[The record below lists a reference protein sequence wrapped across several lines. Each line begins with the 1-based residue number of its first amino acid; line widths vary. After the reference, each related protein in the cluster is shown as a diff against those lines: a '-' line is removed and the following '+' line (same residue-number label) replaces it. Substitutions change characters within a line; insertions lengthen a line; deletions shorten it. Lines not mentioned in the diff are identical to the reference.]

1 MKYEHYST
9 SEGCVSHFFQQVPH
23 NVVKP
28 TSGKQES
35 TYGSQKPARH
45 IYIMLLLV
53 SPVCVLQCWSESTHC
68 SVRAD
73 M

>member
-35 TYGSQKPARH
+35 TYRVTKTSQAH
-45 IYIMLLLV
+45 IHYAPLGF
-53 SPVCVLQCWSESTHC
+53 PCVCCYSAGL
-68 SVRAD
+68 RALTAL
-73 M
+73 